1 VMMAAL
7 DGGADDVEEA
17 GDQWEITC
25 AAGDLAAV
33 RLTLEESDVEV
44 EQGAVTQIAAISVPL
59 NAENAAK
66 VLRLVDA
73 LEDLDDV
80 QSVHANFDIPDE
92 VLAEL
97 ED

>member
-1 VMMAAL
+1 MMAAI

-17 GDQWEITC
+17 YEQWEVTC
-25 AAGDLAAV
+25 PPGDLAGV
-33 RLTLEESDVEV
+33 RSALEEAGVSVD
-44 EQGAVTQIAAISVPL
+44 QGDVTQIAAISVPL
-59 NAENAAK
+59 NAANAAR

-80 QSVHANFDIPDE
+80 QAVHANFDIPDD
-92 VLAEL
+92 VFAEL